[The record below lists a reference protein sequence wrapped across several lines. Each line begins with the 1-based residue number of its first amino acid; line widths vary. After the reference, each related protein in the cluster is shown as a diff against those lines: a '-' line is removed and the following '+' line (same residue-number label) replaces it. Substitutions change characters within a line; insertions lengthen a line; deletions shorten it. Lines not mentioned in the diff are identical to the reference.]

1 MGSYPRFIYGHAVW
15 STVHA
20 AAQSNLHPDLRD
32 ALRALQEGRPILI
45 FDDDD
50 REGETDL
57 FFPAQHA
64 TPEAIGQ
71 LRSDAGGL
79 VFVALGPEVHEALGL
94 PFLHDVLR
102 EAAGRWDLLEDL
114 VPAALPYDARSSFSL
129 TINHRKTFTGITDED
144 RALTVSALGKLASLE
159 PCLSREALRD
169 RFVETFRT
177 PGHVHICSAAP
188 DLLTERE
195 GHTELAVTLARMAG
209 IPEAVVGAEILD
221 GPTAMTTDDARELA
235 KRLEAPM
242 VTGTQIKAGWQSIEE
257 TPDHIGVQA

>member
-1 MGSYPRFIYGHAVW
+1 M
-15 STVHA
+15 HA
-20 AAQSNLHPDLRD
+20 AAQTTLQPDLRE
-32 ALRALQEGRPILI
+32 AIAALQEGRPILI
-45 FDDDD
+45 FDGDD

-57 FFPAQHA
+57 FYPAQHA
-64 TPEAIGQ
+64 TPAAIGH
-71 LRSDAGGL
+71 LRQQAGGL

-94 PFLHDVLR
+94 PFMHDVLR
-102 EAAGRWDLLEDL
+102 EAAGRWDLLEGL

-129 TINHRKTFTGITDED
+129 TINHRESFTGITDQD

-159 PCLSREALRD
+159 PCLEPEALRE

-188 DLLTERE
+188 GLLAERE

-221 GPTAMTTDDARELA
+221 GPTAMTTEDARALA
-235 KRLEAPM
+235 ESIEAPM
-242 VTGTQIKAGWQSIEE
+242 VTGVQIKAGWESIQE
-257 TPDHIGVQA
+257 TTGHIGVQA